1 MNTKLIYPPLAL
13 GYQVFTPG
21 ALDIVG
27 AGTNATSRKIKV
39 FAEGGTTF
47 TGEVIATVVT
57 VTGGSDLAEP
67 YHVAN
72 AGEVKPLPGMVVA
85 IDSEQIGRMRVT
97 ARAYDK
103 TVAGILSGANGIS
116 PGITLR
122 PAGSI
127 A

>member
-1 MNTKLIYPPLAL
+1 MNTKLIYPTLAL

-116 PGITLR
+116 PGITK
-122 PAGSI
+122 S
-127 A
+127 